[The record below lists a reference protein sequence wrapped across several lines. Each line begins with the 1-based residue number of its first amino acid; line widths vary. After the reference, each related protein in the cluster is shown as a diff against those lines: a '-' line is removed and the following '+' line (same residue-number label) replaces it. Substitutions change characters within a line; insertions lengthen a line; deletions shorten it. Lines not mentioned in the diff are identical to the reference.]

1 MIKAILN
8 GILKMIAKVL
18 DIFLTPI
25 NLLIENLFPDMS
37 NAISTFV
44 TFIST
49 YLGNGLSYF
58 FGLLPPLFRNTLI
71 IWITFVIGYYGVYY
85 TYVGILK
92 IWNVIQKLKFW

>member
-1 MIKAILN
+1 MIKALLN

-25 NLLIENLFPDMS
+25 NLLIENLFPNMA
-37 NAISTFV
+37 NAISTFIN
-44 TFIST
+44 FITT
-49 YLGNGLSYF
+49 YLGNGLAYF
-58 FGLLPPLFRNTLI
+58 FGLLPPLFRNILV
-71 IWITFVIGYYGVYY
+71 IWLTFVIGYYGVYY

>member
-25 NLLIENLFPDMS
+25 NLLIENLFPDMA

-44 TFIST
+44 NFITT

-58 FGLLPPLFRNTLI
+58 FNLLPPIFRSILI
-71 IWITFVIGYYGVYY
+71 IWVTFVVGYYGVYY